1 MNAALRL
8 AVCILLLFLGGAS
21 AHPHVWVIM
30 KCKVIFDASGS
41 VVALQHSWSFDEMT
55 SAFAIQGVKS
65 REGALTREDLAS
77 HAMEQIASLRKVG
90 YFTTVLIGNAQREF
104 NTVSDY
110 WLEFDGKL
118 LTLHFALPLTIA
130 LTPKSL
136 TIEVYDPS
144 YFVDLRFAE
153 ESPIE
158 LILAPGGCK
167 FSIVHQN
174 WSNTVNKIL
183 LTCDGT

>member
-90 YFTTVLIGNAQREF
+90 YFTTVLIGMPRE
-104 NTVSDY
+104 N
-110 WLEFDGKL
+110 
-118 LTLHFALPLTIA
+118 
-130 LTPKSL
+130 LTPCPTTGLSSMGN
-136 TIEVYDPS
+136 Y
-144 YFVDLRFAE
+144 
-153 ESPIE
+153 
-158 LILAPGGCK
+158 
-167 FSIVHQN
+167 
-174 WSNTVNKIL
+174 
-183 LTCDGT
+183 